1 MEVFSTFQENLLHCI
16 RVLTKRGRYWEIHL
30 QRPRDF
36 LRRRGRRGWICQ
48 YLSSFGG
55 VLTFYH
61 HQRIM
66 KGLTV
71 LKSILPCC
79 WWKNYLYQGLL
90 WPQTLNQ
97 CSLKAM
103 FQQSTEFDK
112 LSHRKSITCGDKN
125 ARDLT
130 CHTASTCQYSTWP
143 WTFVHYLTP
152 LDVCRS
158 HIDQWSIQFEDKV
171 SPKICDAEF
180 CKSFIVVFQN
190 GPNIIWFWNSHINIH
205 IVQRR
210 GEVGGQTHVTTVIGY
225 IWGPKSATWS
235 TSLPLVLQMSI
246 KCTIL
251 RAVLLFHIDQT
262 FNVNTWPSLESSAL
276 GSPWSTQASP
286 LEANEPI
293 AARWVLLGQKIATL
307 SMMK

>member
-1 MEVFSTFQENLLHCI
+1 MK
-16 RVLTKRGRYWEIHL
+16 TKSMR
-30 QRPRDF
+30 
-36 LRRRGRRGWICQ
+36 
-48 YLSSFGG
+48 YLS
-55 VLTFYH
+55 
-61 HQRIM
+61 
-66 KGLTV
+66 
-71 LKSILPCC
+71 
-79 WWKNYLYQGLL
+79 
-90 WPQTLNQ
+90 
-97 CSLKAM
+97 
-103 FQQSTEFDK
+103 
-112 LSHRKSITCGDKN
+112 
-125 ARDLT
+125 
-130 CHTASTCQYSTWP
+130 CHSTWP
-143 WTFVHYLTP
+143 WTFVHYSTP
-152 LDVCRS
+152 LDVWSS
-158 HIDQWSIQFEDKV
+158 HIAQWSIQFEDKV

-262 FNVNTWPSLESSAL
+262 FNVNTWPSLESSAT

-286 LEANEPI
+286 LEAKEPI
-293 AARWVLLGQKIATL
+293 AARCVLLVHCMQSQQRSGKFSSPNNFSEDTFFCLSCEIVGLAT
-307 SMMK
+307 SISTEESFFPFFVPSV

>member
-1 MEVFSTFQENLLHCI
+1 MK
-16 RVLTKRGRYWEIHL
+16 TKSMR
-30 QRPRDF
+30 
-36 LRRRGRRGWICQ
+36 
-48 YLSSFGG
+48 YLS
-55 VLTFYH
+55 
-61 HQRIM
+61 
-66 KGLTV
+66 
-71 LKSILPCC
+71 
-79 WWKNYLYQGLL
+79 
-90 WPQTLNQ
+90 
-97 CSLKAM
+97 
-103 FQQSTEFDK
+103 
-112 LSHRKSITCGDKN
+112 
-125 ARDLT
+125 
-130 CHTASTCQYSTWP
+130 CHSTWP
-143 WTFVHYLTP
+143 WTFVHYSTP
-152 LDVCRS
+152 LDVWSS
-158 HIDQWSIQFEDKV
+158 HIAQWSIQFEDKV

-190 GPNIIWFWNSHINIH
+190 GPNIIWFRNSHINIH

-235 TSLPLVLQMSI
+235 TSLPLVLHMSI

-262 FNVNTWPSLESSAL
+262 FNVNTWPSLESSAP

-286 LEANEPI
+286 LEAKEPI